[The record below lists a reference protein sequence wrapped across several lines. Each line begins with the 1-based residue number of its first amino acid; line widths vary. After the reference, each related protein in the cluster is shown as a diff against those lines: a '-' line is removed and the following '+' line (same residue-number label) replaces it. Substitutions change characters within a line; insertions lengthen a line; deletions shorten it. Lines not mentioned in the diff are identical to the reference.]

1 MNRKTISR
9 YALLALACAACCS
22 AQGVADSS
30 GPVAA
35 LRFIA
40 QMLLAMFTFV
50 CVVGLI
56 WHCVQAL
63 LGDHDRFHRIA
74 AWALFSGLGF
84 GAYWIVTQLRAASI
98 TPF

>member
-1 MNRKTISR
+1 MNPKMISR
-9 YALLALACAACCS
+9 YALLALTCAACGS
-22 AQGVADSS
+22 AQTVVDSS

-35 LRFIA
+35 MRFIA

-50 CVVGLI
+50 AVVGLV

-84 GAYWIVTQLRAASI
+84 GAYWVVIQLRTASI
-98 TPF
+98 ATF